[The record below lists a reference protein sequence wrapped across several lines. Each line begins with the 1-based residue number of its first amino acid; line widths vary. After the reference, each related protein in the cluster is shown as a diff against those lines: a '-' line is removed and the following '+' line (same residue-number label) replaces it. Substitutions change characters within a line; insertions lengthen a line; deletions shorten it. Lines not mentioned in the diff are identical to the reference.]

1 MLLMFSYVVFYS
13 CVNLL
18 VIIYILT
25 IVHIA
30 YFSYGALASVPIS
43 LSHPLLFMRFLRM
56 YH

>member
-1 MLLMFSYVVFYS
+1 MLLMFSSVVFYS

-25 IVHIA
+25 LVHTA

-43 LSHPLLFMRFLRM
+43 LSLTRM